1 MDYTDGERKDH
12 AMENAPESPTT
23 EMSLRDHLLAA
34 SQASQQASQSPPNT
48 QQPHQA
54 PATSRPQQST
64 STEGTSSPSPINH
77 VSSSRAANSSHM
89 MQLDGPSSH
98 PSTTHSPPPHSHSH
112 SISRT
117 HTQSQSQ
124 LQPHTSSAQS
134 LPQHASLDPQI
145 AASTSYGY
153 PPHPTSGFSPAQHN
167 PHAISHVSN
176 PQQAALAAMSPSSTA
191 ESHLGSG
198 GETASDKAKRELS
211 SSKRAAQNRAAQRAF
226 RQRKESYIKKL
237 EDDVRNASAL
247 PALQENLQRVQQENF
262 HMRDYIMALQSRLLD
277 LTGEF
282 PPPPSTL
289 ELRDPRSGAPIS

>member
-54 PATSRPQQST
+54 PATSQPQQST

-77 VSSSRAANSSHM
+77 VSSSRAANS
-89 MQLDGPSSH
+89 
-98 PSTTHSPPPHSHSH
+98 T
-112 SISRT
+112 
-117 HTQSQSQ
+117 
-124 LQPHTSSAQS
+124 
-134 LPQHASLDPQI
+134 
-145 AASTSYGY
+145 
-153 PPHPTSGFSPAQHN
+153 
-167 PHAISHVSN
+167 
-176 PQQAALAAMSPSSTA
+176 